1 MYVATPEPTS
11 GFCIIHST
19 NITAQLINL
28 FAYISGQY
36 WPMTE
41 ISVLLYML
49 LISRYDVFFGFKQ
62 HGEEKD
68 AVFKSSIF

>member
-1 MYVATPEPTS
+1 
-11 GFCIIHST
+11 
-19 NITAQLINL
+19 
-28 FAYISGQY
+28 
-36 WPMTE
+36 MTE